1 MNICKKS
8 LFSHLAIRW
17 ISMICLLLFSV
28 VALADPWP
36 VAEPESVGFQKDK
49 LEKVAEYAKENTGT
63 TGLVV
68 VVNGKIIYTYGD
80 IKQVSYT
87 ASCRKSVLSMLYG
100 KYVAN
105 GTIKLD
111 ETIGQLGIDDVQGL
125 LPQEKEATVY
135 DLITARSG
143 VYHPASNPGGIP
155 EDRKYERGVTKHGT
169 RFVYNNW
176 DFNVAGTV
184 FTLKTGLNI
193 YDALEQDLAKPLGME
208 DFDRA
213 RHKLSGNAEMSKH
226 LAYYMHFST
235 RDMARIGQLML
246 QKGRWNGEQL
256 VPEEWVVRSTSVV
269 TPLNREFHCGYGILW
284 WLLRDKQYPEQ
295 FKGAYSAQG
304 RYGQFITVFPAMN
317 MVVAGGFATERRT
330 NRAESRG
337 CCSQGERCCAKN
349 GGKKCRIDRI
359 FGFGRSRWRS
369 TTRRRIAASPRIST
383 RWDSCRKASACC

>member
-1 MNICKKS
+1 MKS
-8 LFSHLAIRW
+8 CQTNRFYSRFS
-17 ISMICLLLFSV
+17 ISCLLLW
-28 VALADPWP
+28 ATMLCAAPWP

-100 KYVAN
+100 KYVVN

-155 EDRKYERGVTKHGT
+155 EDKKYERGVTKHGT

-184 FTLKTGLNI
+184 FTLKTGLDI

-256 VPEEWVVRSTSVV
+256 VPEEWGVRSTSVV

-304 RYGQFITVFPAMN
+304 MYGQFITVFPAMN
-317 MVVAGGFATERRT
+317 MVVAHKSAGNAKKKTTGGQYRHILRLIVEASLPK
-330 NRAESRG
+330 AEEPSVPKA
-337 CCSQGERCCAKN
+337 EKAVPK
-349 GGKKCRIDRI
+349 
-359 FGFGRSRWRS
+359 
-369 TTRRRIAASPRIST
+369 AAETAVP
-383 RWDSCRKASACC
+383 KAEKVVPKAEE

>member
-49 LEKVAEYAKENTGT
+49 LEKVAEYAKEKTGT

-68 VVNGKIIYTYGD
+68 AVDGKIIYTYGD
-80 IKQVSYT
+80 IRQVSYI

-105 GTIKLD
+105 GTINLD
-111 ETIGQLGIDDVQGL
+111 ETVGQLGIDDLQGL

-155 EDRKYERGVTKHGT
+155 EGKKYERGATPHGT

-184 FTLKTGLNI
+184 FTQKTGLDI
-193 YDALEQDLAKPLGME
+193 FDALERDLAKPLGME
-208 DFDRA
+208 DFNRK
-213 RHKLSGNAEMSKH
+213 RHKLTGNAKMSKH
-226 LAYYMHFST
+226 LAYHMHFST
-235 RDMARIGQLML
+235 RDMARLGQLML
-246 QKGRWNGEQL
+246 RKGRWNGEQL
-256 VPEEWVVRSTSVV
+256 IPEEWVVRSTSVV
-269 TPLNREFHCGYGILW
+269 SPLKGDIHCGYGILW
-284 WLLRDKQYPEQ
+284 WLLADKQYPEQ
-295 FKGAYSAQG
+295 FKGAYSAEG
-304 RYGQFITVFPAMN
+304 MYGQFITVFPAMN
-317 MVVAGGFATERRT
+317 MVVAHKSAGNAKKRTTGGQYRHILRLIVEASLPK
-330 NRAESRG
+330 AEG
-337 CCSQGERCCAKN
+337 TTAPKAEEAVPKAEETAVPKAK
-349 GGKKCRIDRI
+349 KVV
-359 FGFGRSRWRS
+359 
-369 TTRRRIAASPRIST
+369 P
-383 RWDSCRKASACC
+383 KAEE

>member
-36 VAEPESVGFQKDK
+36 VAEPESAGFQKDK
-49 LEKVAEYAKENTGT
+49 LEKVAEYAKEKTGT

-100 KYVAN
+100 KYVVD

-125 LPQEKEATVY
+125 LLQEKEATVY

-155 EDRKYERGVTKHGT
+155 EGKKYERGVTPHGT

-184 FTLKTGLNI
+184 FTLKTGLDI
-193 YDALEQDLAKPLGME
+193 YDALERNLAIPLGME

-213 RHKLSGNAEMSKH
+213 KHKLSGNAEKSKH

-246 QKGRWNGEQL
+246 QKGRWNDKQL
-256 VPEEWVVRSTSVV
+256 VPEEWVARSTSVV
-269 TPLNREFHCGYGILW
+269 TPLNRELHCGYGILW

-295 FKGAYSAQG
+295 FKGAYSAEG
-304 RYGQFITVFPAMN
+304 MYGQFITVFPAMN
-317 MVVAGGFATERRT
+317 MVVAHKSAGNAKKRT
-330 NRAESRG
+330 G
-337 CCSQGERCCAKN
+337 AKQYRQILRLIVAAAAPKVEEPAAQKVEE
-349 GGKKCRIDRI
+349 KK
-359 FGFGRSRWRS
+359 
-369 TTRRRIAASPRIST
+369 
-383 RWDSCRKASACC
+383 

>member
-1 MNICKKS
+1 MIPCQTNRY
-8 LFSHLAIRW
+8 FSRIV
-17 ISMICLLLFSV
+17 ISCLLLW
-28 VALADPWP
+28 ATMLCADPWP
-36 VAEPESVGFQKDK
+36 VVEPESAGFQKDK
-49 LEKVAEYAKENTGT
+49 LEKVAEYAKEKTGT

-100 KYVAN
+100 KYVVD

-111 ETIGQLGIDDVQGL
+111 ETIDQLGIDDVQGL

-155 EDRKYERGVTKHGT
+155 EGKKYERGVTPHGT

-184 FTLKTGLNI
+184 FTLKTGLDI
-193 YDALEQDLAKPLGME
+193 YDALERNLAIPLGME

-213 RHKLSGNAEMSKH
+213 KHKLSGNAEKSKH

-246 QKGRWNGEQL
+246 QKGRWNDKQL
-256 VPEEWVVRSTSVV
+256 VPEEWVARSTSVV
-269 TPLNREFHCGYGILW
+269 TPLNRELHCGYGILW

-295 FKGAYSAQG
+295 FKGAYSAEG
-304 RYGQFITVFPAMN
+304 MYGQFITVFPAMN
-317 MVVAGGFATERRT
+317 MVVAHKSAGNSKKSTKESQYRHILRLIVEASLPKADAPPAPK
-330 NRAESRG
+330 AEE
-337 CCSQGERCCAKN
+337 QQ
-349 GGKKCRIDRI
+349 
-359 FGFGRSRWRS
+359 
-369 TTRRRIAASPRIST
+369 P
-383 RWDSCRKASACC
+383 

>member
-1 MNICKKS
+1 MKS
-8 LFSHLAIRW
+8 CQTSRFFSW
-17 ISMICLLLFSV
+17 ISISCLFLQAVILY
-28 VALADPWP
+28 ADPWP

-49 LEKVAEYAKENTGT
+49 LEKVGEYAKENTGT
-63 TGLVV
+63 TGLVI

-80 IKQVSYT
+80 IKQVSYI
-87 ASCRKSVLSMLYG
+87 ASCRKSVMSMLYG
-100 KYVAN
+100 KYVAD

-111 ETIGQLGIDDVQGL
+111 ETIGQLGIDDLEGL

-155 EDRKYERGVTKHGT
+155 EGKKYERGATPHGT

-184 FTLKTGLNI
+184 FTLKTGQDI
-193 YDALEQDLAKPLGME
+193 YDALERNLTIPLGME
-208 DFDRA
+208 DFDRK
-213 RHKLSGNAEMSKH
+213 RHKLSGNAKMSKH
-226 LAYYMHFST
+226 LAYHMHFST
-235 RDMARIGQLML
+235 RDMARLGQLML

-284 WLLRDKQYPEQ
+284 WLLRDKEYPEQ

-304 RYGQFITVFPAMN
+304 MYGQFITVFPVMN
-317 MVVAGGFATERRT
+317 MVVAHKSAGNSKKRT
-330 NRAESRG
+330 SEGQYRHILRLIVEASMPKAEEPAD
-337 CCSQGERCCAKN
+337 Q
-349 GGKKCRIDRI
+349 
-359 FGFGRSRWRS
+359 
-369 TTRRRIAASPRIST
+369 
-383 RWDSCRKASACC
+383 KADEAVAPKAEEK

>member
-1 MNICKKS
+1 MKPCQTS
-8 LFSHLAIRW
+8 RFFSW
-17 ISMICLLLFSV
+17 ISISCLFFWAAILY
-28 VALADPWP
+28 ADPWL

-49 LEKVAEYAKENTGT
+49 LEKVAEYAKEKTGT

-68 VVNGKIIYTYGD
+68 VVNGNIIYTYGD

-100 KYVAN
+100 KYVAD

-111 ETIGQLGIDDVQGL
+111 ETIGQLGIDDLQGL

-155 EDRKYERGVTKHGT
+155 EGKKYERGVTPHGT

-184 FTLKTGLNI
+184 FTLKTGLDI
-193 YDALEQDLAKPLGME
+193 FEALERNLAIPLGME

-213 RHKLSGNAEMSKH
+213 KHKLSGNAEKSKH

-246 QKGRWNGEQL
+246 QKGRWNDKQL
-256 VPEEWVVRSTSVV
+256 VPEEWVARSTSVV
-269 TPLNREFHCGYGILW
+269 TPLNRELHCGYGILW

-295 FKGAYSAQG
+295 FKGAYSAEG
-304 RYGQFITVFPAMN
+304 MYGQFITVFPAMN
-317 MVVAGGFATERRT
+317 MVVAHKSAGNAKKRT
-330 NRAESRG
+330 SSGQYRHILRLIVAAAAPKVEEPAA
-337 CCSQGERCCAKN
+337 QKVEE
-349 GGKKCRIDRI
+349 KK
-359 FGFGRSRWRS
+359 
-369 TTRRRIAASPRIST
+369 
-383 RWDSCRKASACC
+383 

>member
-1 MNICKKS
+1 MKPCQTS
-8 LFSHLAIRW
+8 RYFSRIV
-17 ISMICLLLFSV
+17 ISCLLLW
-28 VALADPWP
+28 AAILYADPWP
-36 VAEPESVGFQKDK
+36 VADPESVGFQKDK

-87 ASCRKSVLSMLYG
+87 ASCRKSILSMLYG
-100 KYVAN
+100 KYVVD

-155 EDRKYERGVTKHGT
+155 EGKKYERGVTPHGT

-184 FTLKTGLNI
+184 FTLKTGLDI
-193 YDALEQDLAKPLGME
+193 YDALERNLAIPLGME

-235 RDMARIGQLML
+235 RDMARLGQLML

-256 VPEEWVVRSTSVV
+256 IPEEWVTRSTSVV

-284 WLLRDKQYPEQ
+284 WLLADKQYPEQ
-295 FKGAYSAQG
+295 FKGAFSAQG
-304 RYGQFITVFPAMN
+304 MYGQFITVFPAMN
-317 MVVAGGFATERRT
+317 MVVAHKSAGNSKKSTKESQYRHILRLIVEASLPREKP
-330 NRAESRG
+330 AEPK
-337 CCSQGERCCAKN
+337 AK
-349 GGKKCRIDRI
+349 DP
-359 FGFGRSRWRS
+359 
-369 TTRRRIAASPRIST
+369 AEQ
-383 RWDSCRKASACC
+383 KAEEK

>member
-1 MNICKKS
+1 MKS
-8 LFSHLAIRW
+8 CQTNRFYSRFS
-17 ISMICLLLFSV
+17 ISCLLLW
-28 VALADPWP
+28 ATMLCAAPWP

-49 LEKVAEYAKENTGT
+49 LEKVAEYATENTGT

-100 KYVAN
+100 KY
-105 GTIKLD
+105 
-111 ETIGQLGIDDVQGL
+111 IDDVQGL

-155 EDRKYERGVTKHGT
+155 EDKKYERGVTKHGT

-184 FTLKTGLNI
+184 FTLKTGLDI

-269 TPLNREFHCGYGILW
+269 TPLDREFHCGYGILW

-317 MVVAGGFATERRT
+317 MVVAHKSAGNAKKKTTGGQYRHILRLIVEASLPKADEPPAPK
-330 NRAESRG
+330 AE
-337 CCSQGERCCAKN
+337 EAVPK
-349 GGKKCRIDRI
+349 
-359 FGFGRSRWRS
+359 
-369 TTRRRIAASPRIST
+369 AAETAVP
-383 RWDSCRKASACC
+383 KAEKVVPKAEE

>member
-28 VALADPWP
+28 VALADPWL

-49 LEKVAEYAKENTGT
+49 LEKVAEYAKEKTGT

-68 VVNGKIIYTYGD
+68 AVDGKIIYTYGD
-80 IKQVSYT
+80 IRQVSYI

-105 GTIKLD
+105 GTINLD
-111 ETIGQLGIDDVQGL
+111 ETVDQLGIDDLQGL

-155 EDRKYERGVTKHGT
+155 EGKKYERGATPHGT

-184 FTLKTGLNI
+184 FTQKTGLDI
-193 YDALEQDLAKPLGME
+193 FDALERDLAKPLGME
-208 DFDRA
+208 DFNRA
-213 RHKLSGNAEMSKH
+213 RHKLTGNAKMSKH
-226 LAYYMHFST
+226 LAYHMHFST
-235 RDMARIGQLML
+235 RDMARLGQLML
-246 QKGRWNGEQL
+246 RKGRWNGEQL

-269 TPLNREFHCGYGILW
+269 SPLKGDIHCGYGILW
-284 WLLRDKQYPEQ
+284 WLLADKQYPDQ
-295 FKGAYSAQG
+295 FKGAYSAEG
-304 RYGQFITVFPAMN
+304 MYGQFITVFPAMN
-317 MVVAGGFATERRT
+317 MVVAHKSAGNAKKRTTGGQYRHILRLIVEASLPK
-330 NRAESRG
+330 AE
-337 CCSQGERCCAKN
+337 EKVA
-349 GGKKCRIDRI
+349 
-359 FGFGRSRWRS
+359 
-369 TTRRRIAASPRIST
+369 P
-383 RWDSCRKASACC
+383 KAEEAVPKAEKTAVPKAEEAVPKADE

>member
-1 MNICKKS
+1 MKS
-8 LFSHLAIRW
+8 CQTNRFYSRFS
-17 ISMICLLLFSV
+17 ISCLLLW
-28 VALADPWP
+28 ATMLCAAPWP

-49 LEKVAEYAKENTGT
+49 LEKIAEYAKENTGT

-68 VVNGKIIYTYGD
+68 VVNGKVIYTYGD

-155 EDRKYERGVTKHGT
+155 EDKKYERGVTRHGT

-184 FTLKTGLNI
+184 FTLKTGLDI

-226 LAYYMHFST
+226 LAYYMAFLHTGHGADWPADAPERTLERRAACSGGMGGAQHVG
-235 RDMARIGQLML
+235 RYAVEQRIPLRL
-246 QKGRWNGEQL
+246 RH
-256 VPEEWVVRSTSVV
+256 SVV
-269 TPLNREFHCGYGILW
+269 
-284 WLLRDKQYPEQ
+284 
-295 FKGAYSAQG
+295 
-304 RYGQFITVFPAMN
+304 
-317 MVVAGGFATERRT
+317 
-330 NRAESRG
+330 
-337 CCSQGERCCAKN
+337 
-349 GGKKCRIDRI
+349 
-359 FGFGRSRWRS
+359 
-369 TTRRRIAASPRIST
+369 AASRQAVS
-383 RWDSCRKASACC
+383 

>member
-49 LEKVAEYAKENTGT
+49 LEKVAEYAKEKTGT

-68 VVNGKIIYTYGD
+68 AVDGKIIYTYGD
-80 IKQVSYT
+80 IRQVSYI

-105 GTIKLD
+105 GTINLD
-111 ETIGQLGIDDVQGL
+111 ETVGQLGIDDLQGL

-155 EDRKYERGVTKHGT
+155 EGKKYERGATPHGT

-184 FTLKTGLNI
+184 FTQKTGLDI
-193 YDALEQDLAKPLGME
+193 FDALERDLAKPLGME
-208 DFDRA
+208 DFNRA
-213 RHKLSGNAEMSKH
+213 RHKLTGNAKMSKH
-226 LAYYMHFST
+226 LAYHMHFST
-235 RDMARIGQLML
+235 RDMARLGQLML

-256 VPEEWVVRSTSVV
+256 IPEEWVTRSTSVV
-269 TPLNREFHCGYGILW
+269 SPLKGDIHCGYGILW
-284 WLLRDKQYPEQ
+284 WLLADKQYPEQ
-295 FKGAYSAQG
+295 FKGAYSAEG
-304 RYGQFITVFPAMN
+304 MYGQFITVFPAMN
-317 MVVAGGFATERRT
+317 MVVAHKSAGNAKKKTTGSQYRHILRLIVEASLPKADEPPDQK
-330 NRAESRG
+330 AEEVVPNAAETAVPKAEKVVPKA
-337 CCSQGERCCAKN
+337 GE
-349 GGKKCRIDRI
+349 
-359 FGFGRSRWRS
+359 
-369 TTRRRIAASPRIST
+369 
-383 RWDSCRKASACC
+383 

>member
-49 LEKVAEYAKENTGT
+49 LEKVAEYAKEKTGT

-68 VVNGKIIYTYGD
+68 AVDGKIIYTYGD
-80 IKQVSYT
+80 IRQVSYI

-105 GTIKLD
+105 GTINLD
-111 ETIGQLGIDDVQGL
+111 ETVGQLGIDDLQGL

-155 EDRKYERGVTKHGT
+155 EGKKYERGATPHGT

-184 FTLKTGLNI
+184 FTQKTGLDI
-193 YDALEQDLAKPLGME
+193 FDALERDLAKPLGME
-208 DFDRA
+208 DFNRA
-213 RHKLSGNAEMSKH
+213 RHKLTGNAKMSKH
-226 LAYYMHFST
+226 LAYHMHFST
-235 RDMARIGQLML
+235 RDMARLGQLML

-256 VPEEWVVRSTSVV
+256 IPEEWVVRSTSVV
-269 TPLNREFHCGYGILW
+269 SPLKGDIHCGYGILW
-284 WLLRDKQYPEQ
+284 WLLADKQYPEQ
-295 FKGAYSAQG
+295 FKGAYSAEG
-304 RYGQFITVFPAMN
+304 MYGQFITVFPAMN
-317 MVVAGGFATERRT
+317 MVVAHKSAGNAKKKTTGGQYRHILRLIVEASLPKEEPTVPKVEDVVPKAKEVAPKMEEK
-330 NRAESRG
+330 NAE
-337 CCSQGERCCAKN
+337 
-349 GGKKCRIDRI
+349 
-359 FGFGRSRWRS
+359 
-369 TTRRRIAASPRIST
+369 
-383 RWDSCRKASACC
+383 

>member
-49 LEKVAEYAKENTGT
+49 LEKVAEYAKEKTGT

-68 VVNGKIIYTYGD
+68 AVDGKIIYTYGD
-80 IKQVSYT
+80 IRQVSYI

-105 GTIKLD
+105 GTINLD
-111 ETIGQLGIDDVQGL
+111 ETVGQLGIDDLQGL

-155 EDRKYERGVTKHGT
+155 EGKKYERGATPHGT

-184 FTLKTGLNI
+184 FTQKTGLDI
-193 YDALEQDLAKPLGME
+193 FDALERDLAKPLGME
-208 DFDRA
+208 DFNRA
-213 RHKLSGNAEMSKH
+213 RHKLTGNAKMSKH
-226 LAYYMHFST
+226 LAYHMHFSA
-235 RDMARIGQLML
+235 RDMARLGQLML

-256 VPEEWVVRSTSVV
+256 IPEEWVTRSTSVV
-269 TPLNREFHCGYGILW
+269 SPLKGDIHCGYGILW
-284 WLLRDKQYPEQ
+284 WLLADKQYPEQ
-295 FKGAYSAQG
+295 FKGAYSAEG
-304 RYGQFITVFPAMN
+304 MYGQFITVFPAMN
-317 MVVAGGFATERRT
+317 MVVAHKSAGNAKKRTTGSQYRHILRLIVEASLPKAEETTAPKAEEVVPDVKEVAPKTEVK
-330 NRAESRG
+330 N
-337 CCSQGERCCAKN
+337 AK
-349 GGKKCRIDRI
+349 
-359 FGFGRSRWRS
+359 
-369 TTRRRIAASPRIST
+369 
-383 RWDSCRKASACC
+383 

>member
-49 LEKVAEYAKENTGT
+49 LEKVAEYAKEKTGT

-68 VVNGKIIYTYGD
+68 AVDGKIIYTYGD
-80 IKQVSYT
+80 IRQVSYI

-105 GTIKLD
+105 GTINLD
-111 ETIGQLGIDDVQGL
+111 ETVGQLGIDDLQGL

-155 EDRKYERGVTKHGT
+155 EGKKYERGATPHGT

-184 FTLKTGLNI
+184 FTQKTGLDI
-193 YDALEQDLAKPLGME
+193 FDALERDLAKPLGME
-208 DFDRA
+208 DFNRK
-213 RHKLSGNAEMSKH
+213 RHKLTGNAKMSKH
-226 LAYYMHFST
+226 LAYHMHFST
-235 RDMARIGQLML
+235 RDMARLGQLML
-246 QKGRWNGEQL
+246 RKGRWNGEQL
-256 VPEEWVVRSTSVV
+256 IPEEWVTRSTSVV
-269 TPLNREFHCGYGILW
+269 SPLKGDIHCGYGILW
-284 WLLRDKQYPEQ
+284 WLLADKQYPEQ
-295 FKGAYSAQG
+295 FKGAYSAEG
-304 RYGQFITVFPAMN
+304 MYGQFITVFPAMN
-317 MVVAGGFATERRT
+317 MVVAHKSAGNAKKRTTGGQYRHILRLIVEASLPKADERPAPKEEEVVPDVKEVAPKTEVK
-330 NRAESRG
+330 N
-337 CCSQGERCCAKN
+337 AK
-349 GGKKCRIDRI
+349 
-359 FGFGRSRWRS
+359 
-369 TTRRRIAASPRIST
+369 
-383 RWDSCRKASACC
+383 